1 MLNRTYDGQDCY
13 VARCLEIVGERWS
26 LLIVRN
32 AMFLG
37 HSRFKQFQR
46 QLGLATNVLAARLAW
61 LVDAG
66 ILERIGEPGDGEH
79 PRYQLTDK
87 GWDLQPVIIALG
99 RWGQRWSPTTASIEL
114 FVHSTCRAQVVQE
127 CRCPDC
133 EVPVGGSEVVVGHP
147 RQQPTRQPSRAK
159 ATPKTNNKGRAATRE
174 SPIGG
179 RP

>member
-37 HSRFKQFQR
+37 HSRFKEFQR
-46 QLGLATNVLAARLAW
+46 QLGLATNVLATRLAW
-61 LVDAG
+61 LVEAG
-66 ILERIGEPGDGEH
+66 ILERVGEPGDGEH
-79 PRYQLTDK
+79 PRYHLTEK

-99 RWGQRWSPTTASIEL
+99 GWGERWSPTAGSIEL
-114 FVHSTCRAQVVQE
+114 FVHTTCRAQVVQE

-147 RQQPTRQPSRAK
+147 RPQLARRRSRAR
-159 ATPKTNNKGRAATRE
+159 ATSRKTRE
-174 SPIGG
+174 AV
-179 RP
+179 